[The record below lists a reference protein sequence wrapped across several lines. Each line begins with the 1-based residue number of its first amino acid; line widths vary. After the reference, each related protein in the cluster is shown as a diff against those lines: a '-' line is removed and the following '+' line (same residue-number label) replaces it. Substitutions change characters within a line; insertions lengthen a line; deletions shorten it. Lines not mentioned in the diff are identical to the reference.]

1 MSLSTEALF
10 TAALGLQTPW
20 RVERVELSTAS
31 KRIDFDVICTE
42 RRLACP
48 HCGAP
53 EQGIHESIQ
62 RTWRHLDFFQFEA
75 WLHADVPRV
84 ACSACGKTTQVPVPW
99 AREGSG
105 FTLLFEALALSLC
118 KELPVA
124 QAARH
129 LRADAKALWRRIAHY
144 VNEARAQDDMSGVR
158 HIGIDETSLR
168 KGHEY
173 VTAVHDLQQKRLL
186 FVTEGR
192 DHQTLQAFAKDLA
205 EHGGQ
210 AQAVSH
216 VSMDM
221 SAAYLKGVQQQLPQA
236 AICYD
241 RFHVA
246 ALASKAMDE
255 VRSAEFKARPHA
267 VALALGELDR
277 ASRRSLSWAMRT
289 HHAGW
294 NQRHMQAM
302 YSLQRTNLQSARAWR
317 LKVALA
323 QVYEAAAHSHSE
335 EVARTG
341 LERWIGWAMRAR
353 LAPFKRLALTLRT
366 HGEGVIAGMQQGRS
380 NAFVEAMNG
389 LMQNAKRA
397 ARGFRTSRN
406 FIAIAYLRLS
416 KLKHLPA
423 NPFEHAAPRFS
434 GLITHRCG

>member
-10 TAALGLQTPW
+10 TAALGLQAPW
-20 RVERVELSTAS
+20 RVERAELSTAK
-31 KRIDFDVICTE
+31 KRIDFDVVCTGQ
-42 RRLACP
+42 RMTCP
-48 HCGAP
+48 HCGVVD
-53 EQGIHESIQ
+53 QGIHERVRRS
-62 RTWRHLDFFQFEA
+62 WRHLDFFQFEA
-75 WLHADVPRV
+75 WLHADIPRV
-84 ACSACGKTTQVPVPW
+84 ACSACGKTSQVPVPW

-129 LRADAKALWRRIAHY
+129 LRADAKALWRRIEHY
-144 VNEARAQDDMSGVR
+144 VKVARAQDDMSGVQ

-192 DHQTLQAFAKDLA
+192 DHQTVHAFAKDLV
-205 EHGGQ
+205 EHGGS
-210 AQAVSH
+210 AQAISH

-221 SAAYLKGVQQQLPQA
+221 SAAYLKGVQQQLPRA

-246 ALASKAMDE
+246 ALAGKAMDE
-255 VRSAEFKARPHA
+255 VRSAEFKSRPTA
-267 VALALGELDR
+267 VAQALGELDR
-277 ASRRSLSWAMRT
+277 SSRRSLSWAMRT
-289 HHAGW
+289 HHAAW
-294 NQRHMQAM
+294 NDRHVQAM
-302 YSLQRTNLQSARAWR
+302 YALQRSNLQSARAWR

-323 QVYEAAAHSHSE
+323 QVYEAAAHSHSP
-335 EVARTG
+335 EVAKEGG
-341 LERWIGWAMRAR
+341 LGWIRWASRSR
-353 LAPFKRLALTLRT
+353 LQPFKRLARTLRT
-366 HGEGVIAGMQQGRS
+366 HFEGVIAGMQQGRS

-397 ARGFRTSRN
+397 ARGFRTSKN

-423 NPFEHAAPRFS
+423 NPFEPAAPRLA
-434 GLITHRCG
+434 GLTTHRC

>member
-1 MSLSTEALF
+1 MSLSTESLF
-10 TAALGLQTPW
+10 TAALGLQAPW
-20 RVERVELSTAS
+20 RVERVELSTAN
-31 KRIDFDVICTE
+31 KRIDFDVVCTGQ
-42 RRLACP
+42 RMTCP
-48 HCGAP
+48 HCG
-53 EQGIHESIQ
+53 ELDQGIHERVRRS
-62 RTWRHLDFFQFEA
+62 WRHLDFFQFEA
-75 WLHADVPRV
+75 WLHADIPRV
-84 ACSACGKTTQVPVPW
+84 ACSACGKTSQVPVPW

-129 LRADAKALWRRIAHY
+129 LRADAKALWRRITHY
-144 VNEARAQDDMSGVR
+144 VNQARAKDDMSEVR

-192 DHQTLQAFAKDLA
+192 DHQTVGAFAKELA
-205 EHGGQ
+205 EHGGS
-210 AQAVSH
+210 AQAISH

-221 SAAYLKGVQQQLPQA
+221 SAAYFKGVQQQLPQA

-246 ALASKAMDE
+246 ALAGKAMDE
-255 VRSAEFKARPHA
+255 VRSAEFKTRPTA
-267 VALALGELDR
+267 VARALGELNR
-277 ASRRSLSWAMRT
+277 SSRRSLSWAMRT

-294 NQRHMQAM
+294 NDRHMQAM
-302 YSLQRTNLQSARAWR
+302 YTLQRTNLQSARAWR
-317 LKVALA
+317 MKVALA
-323 QVYEAAAHSHSE
+323 QVYEAAAHSHNPA
-335 EVARTG
+335 VAKEG
-341 LERWIGWAMRAR
+341 LSGWIQWAMRSR
-353 LAPFKRLALTLRT
+353 LDPFKRLARTLRT
-366 HGEGVIAGMQQGRS
+366 HFEGVISGMGQGRS

-397 ARGFRTSRN
+397 ARGFRTSTN

-423 NPFEHAAPRFS
+423 NPFEHAAPRYA
-434 GLITHRCG
+434 GLTTHRC

>member
-10 TAALGLQTPW
+10 TAALGLQAPW
-20 RVERVELSTAS
+20 PVERAELSTA
-31 KRIDFDVICTE
+31 KRRIDFDVVCTQ

-48 HCGAP
+48 HCGALD
-53 EQGIHESIQ
+53 QGIHERVRRS
-62 RTWRHLDFFQFEA
+62 WRHLDFFQFEA
-75 WLHADVPRV
+75 WVHADFPRV
-84 ACSACGKTTQVPVPW
+84 ACSACGKTSQVPVPW

-124 QAARH
+124 HAARH
-129 LRADAKALWRRIAHY
+129 LRADAKALWRRIEHY
-144 VNEARAQDDMSGVR
+144 VQAAREKDDMSGVR
-158 HIGIDETSLR
+158 HVGIDETSLR

-192 DHQTLQAFAKDLA
+192 DHQTLDAFAKDLA
-205 EHGGQ
+205 EHGGS
-210 AQAVSH
+210 AQAICH

-246 ALASKAMDE
+246 ALAGKAMDE
-255 VRSAEFKARPHA
+255 VRSAEFKTRPTA
-267 VALALGELDR
+267 VAQALGELDR
-277 ASRRSLSWAMRT
+277 ASRRSLMWAMRT
-289 HHAGW
+289 HHAAW
-294 NQRHMQAM
+294 NDRHLQAM
-302 YSLQRTNLQSARAWR
+302 YALQRTNLQSARAWR
-317 LKVALA
+317 MKVALA
-323 QVYEAAAHSHSE
+323 QVYEAAASSHSE
-335 EVARTG
+335 VVAREG
-341 LERWIGWAMRAR
+341 LQGWISWAMRSR
-353 LAPFKRLALTLRT
+353 LEPFKRLARTLRT
-366 HGEGVIAGMQQGRS
+366 HFEGVIAGMQQGRS

-416 KLKHLPA
+416 KLKHLPL
-423 NPFEHAAPRFS
+423 NPFEHATPRFA
-434 GLITHRCG
+434 GLTMHRC

>member
-10 TAALGLQTPW
+10 TAALGLQAPW
-20 RVERVELSTAS
+20 RVQRAELNTA
-31 KRIDFDVICTE
+31 KRRIDFDVVCTE
-42 RRLACP
+42 QRMTCP
-48 HCGAP
+48 HCGVVD
-53 EQGIHESIQ
+53 QGIHERVRRS
-62 RTWRHLDFFQFEA
+62 WRHLDFFQFEA
-75 WLHADVPRV
+75 WLHADIPRV
-84 ACSACGKTTQVPVPW
+84 ACSACGKTSQVAVPW

-129 LRADAKALWRRIAHY
+129 LRADAKALWRRIAYY
-144 VNEARAQDDMSGVR
+144 VAQARAQDDMSGVR

-192 DHQTLQAFAKDLA
+192 DHQTLDAFAKDLA
-205 EHGGQ
+205 KHGGS
-210 AQAVSH
+210 AQAISH

-246 ALASKAMDE
+246 ALAGKAMDE
-255 VRSAEFKARPHA
+255 VRSAEFKRRPTA
-267 VALALGELDR
+267 VAQALGELDR
-277 ASRRSLSWAMRT
+277 SSRRSLSWAMRT
-289 HHAGW
+289 HHASW
-294 NQRHMQAM
+294 NERHMQAM
-302 YSLQRTNLQSARAWR
+302 YTLQRTNLQSARAWR
-317 LKVALA
+317 MKIALA
-323 QVYEAAAHSHSE
+323 QVYETAAHSHSE
-335 EVARTG
+335 EVAKEG
-341 LERWIGWAMRAR
+341 LHGWISWASRSR
-353 LAPFKRLALTLRT
+353 LEPFKRLARTLRT
-366 HGEGVIAGMQQGRS
+366 HFEGVIAGMQQGRS

-397 ARGFRTSRN
+397 ARGFRTSKN

-416 KLKHLPA
+416 KLKHLPV
-423 NPFEHAAPRFS
+423 NPFEHAAPRFA
-434 GLITHRCG
+434 GLTTHRC

>member
-10 TAALGLQTPW
+10 TAALGLQAPW
-20 RVERVELSTAS
+20 RVERAELSTA
-31 KRIDFDVICTE
+31 KRRIDFDVVCTQ

-48 HCGAP
+48 HCGALD
-53 EQGIHESIQ
+53 QGIHERVRRS
-62 RTWRHLDFFQFEA
+62 WRHLDFFQFEA
-75 WLHADVPRV
+75 WLHADIPRV
-84 ACSACGKTTQVPVPW
+84 ACSACGKTSQVPVPW

-124 QAARH
+124 HAARH
-129 LRADAKALWRRIAHY
+129 LRADAKALWRRIEHY
-144 VNEARAQDDMSGVR
+144 VQAAREKDDMSGVR
-158 HIGIDETSLR
+158 HVGIDETSLR
-168 KGHEY
+168 KGQEY
-173 VTAVHDLQQKRLL
+173 VTAVHDLEQKRLL

-192 DHQTLQAFAKDLA
+192 DHQTLDAFAKDLA
-205 EHGGQ
+205 EHGGS
-210 AQAVSH
+210 AQAISH

-246 ALASKAMDE
+246 ALAGKAMDE
-255 VRSAEFKARPHA
+255 VRSAEFKTRPTA
-267 VALALGELDR
+267 VAQALGELDR
-277 ASRRSLSWAMRT
+277 ASRRSLMWAMRT
-289 HHAGW
+289 HHAAW
-294 NQRHMQAM
+294 NDRHLQAM
-302 YSLQRTNLQSARAWR
+302 YALQRTNLQSARAWR

-323 QVYEAAAHSHSE
+323 QVYEAAASSHSE
-335 EVARTG
+335 AVAREG
-341 LERWIGWAMRAR
+341 LQGWISWAMRSR
-353 LAPFKRLALTLRT
+353 LEPFKRLARTLRT
-366 HGEGVIAGMQQGRS
+366 HFEGVVAGMQQGRS

-397 ARGFRTSRN
+397 ARGFRTSKN

-423 NPFEHAAPRFS
+423 NPFEHATPRFA
-434 GLITHRCG
+434 GLTTHRC

>member
-1 MSLSTEALF
+1 MSLNTEALF
-10 TAALGLQTPW
+10 TAALGLQAPW
-20 RVERVELSTAS
+20 RVERVELNTG
-31 KRIDFDVICTE
+31 KRRIDFDVVCSQ
-42 RRLACP
+42 RRLSCP

-53 EQGIHESIQ
+53 DQGIHERIQ
-62 RTWRHLDFFQFEA
+62 RSWRHLDFFQFEA
-75 WLHADVPRV
+75 WVHAGVPRV
-84 ACSACGKTTQVPVPW
+84 ACNACGKTTQAPVPW

-124 QAARH
+124 HAAGH
-129 LRADAKALWRRIAHY
+129 LRADAKALWRRIAYY
-144 VNEARAQDDMSGVR
+144 VNKARAKDDMSGVR

-168 KGHEY
+168 KGHQY
-173 VTAVHDLQQKRLL
+173 VTVVHDLRQKRLL

-192 DHQTLQAFAKDLA
+192 DHQTLQAFAKDLLA
-205 EHGGQ
+205 HGGN
-210 AQAVSH
+210 AQAISH

-246 ALASKAMDE
+246 ALAGKAMDE
-255 VRSAEFKARPHA
+255 VRSTEFKTRATA
-267 VALALGELDR
+267 VAQALGDLDR

-294 NQRHMQAM
+294 SQRHLQAM

-323 QVYEAAAHSHSE
+323 QVYEAAAHSRSQA
-335 EVARTG
+335 VARAG
-341 LERWIGWAMRAR
+341 LERWISWAMRAR
-353 LAPFKRLALTLRT
+353 LAPFKQLARTLKT
-366 HGEGVIAGMQQGRS
+366 HFEGVLAGMQQGRS

-416 KLKHLPA
+416 KLKHLPL
-423 NPFEHAAPRFS
+423 NPLEPAQPRLS
-434 GLITHRCG
+434 GLTTHRC

>member
-1 MSLSTEALF
+1 
-10 TAALGLQTPW
+10 
-20 RVERVELSTAS
+20 
-31 KRIDFDVICTE
+31 VICTE

-53 EQGIHESIQ
+53 DQGIHESIQ
-62 RTWRHLDFFQFEA
+62 RSWRHLDFFQFEA

-129 LRADAKALWRRIAHY
+129 LRADAKALWRRIADY
-144 VNEARAQDDMSGVR
+144 VNQARAQDDMSGVR

-173 VTAVHDLQQKRLL
+173 VTAVRDLQQKRLL
-186 FVTEGR
+186 FVTDGG
-192 DHQTLQAFAKDLA
+192 DHQTLQTFAKDLT

-210 AQAVSH
+210 AQAISH
-216 VSMDM
+216 VSTDM
-221 SAAYLKGVQQQLPQA
+221 SAAYLKGVQQQLPQV

-246 ALASKAMDE
+246 ALAGKAMDE

-294 NQRHMQAM
+294 TSATCRRYTAC
-302 YSLQRTNLQSARAWR
+302 SARTC
-317 LKVALA
+317 K
-323 QVYEAAAHSHSE
+323 
-335 EVARTG
+335 
-341 LERWIGWAMRAR
+341 
-353 LAPFKRLALTLRT
+353 
-366 HGEGVIAGMQQGRS
+366 
-380 NAFVEAMNG
+380 
-389 LMQNAKRA
+389 
-397 ARGFRTSRN
+397 ARGPG
-406 FIAIAYLRLS
+406 A
-416 KLKHLPA
+416 
-423 NPFEHAAPRFS
+423 
-434 GLITHRCG
+434 

>member
-10 TAALGLQTPW
+10 TAALGLQAPW
-20 RVERVELSTAS
+20 RVERAELSTAN
-31 KRIDFDVICTE
+31 KRIDFDVVCTE
-42 RRLACP
+42 QRMSCP
-48 HCGAP
+48 HCGVMD
-53 EQGIHESIQ
+53 QGIHE
-62 RTWRHLDFFQFEA
+62 RVRRCWRHLDFFQFEA
-75 WLHADVPRV
+75 WLHADIPRV
-84 ACSACGKTTQVPVPW
+84 ACSACGKTSQVPVPW

-129 LRADAKALWRRIAHY
+129 LRADAKALWRRIEHY
-144 VNEARAQDDMSGVR
+144 VKAARDKDDMSGVR

-186 FVTEGR
+186 FVTEGC
-192 DHQTLQAFAKDLA
+192 DHQTLDAFAKDLA
-205 EHGGQ
+205 EHGGN
-210 AQAVSH
+210 AQAISH

-221 SAAYLKGVQQQLPQA
+221 SAAYLKGVRQQIPQA

-246 ALASKAMDE
+246 ALAGKAMDE
-255 VRSAEFKARPHA
+255 VRSAEFKTRPSA
-267 VALALGELDR
+267 VAQALGELDR

-289 HHAGW
+289 HHAAW
-294 NQRHMQAM
+294 SDRHMQAM

-317 LKVALA
+317 MKVALA
-323 QVYEAAAHSHSE
+323 QVYEAAAHSHCQ
-335 EVARTG
+335 EVARAG
-341 LERWIGWAMRAR
+341 LQRWIGWAMRAR
-353 LAPFKRLALTLRT
+353 LEPFKRLARTLKT
-366 HGEGVIAGMQQGRS
+366 HFEGVIAGMQQGRS

-397 ARGFRTSRN
+397 ARGFRTSKN

-416 KLKHLPA
+416 KLQHLPL
-423 NPFEHAAPRFS
+423 NPFEHAAPRFV
-434 GLITHRCG
+434 GLTTHRC

>member
-10 TAALGLQTPW
+10 TAALGLQAPW
-20 RVERVELSTAS
+20 RVERAELNTA
-31 KRIDFDVICTE
+31 KRRIDFDVVCTAS
-42 RRLACP
+42 RMTCP
-48 HCGAP
+48 HCGAVD
-53 EQGIHESIQ
+53 QGIHERVRRS
-62 RTWRHLDFFQFEA
+62 WRHLDFFQFEA
-75 WLHADVPRV
+75 WLHAEIPRV
-84 ACSACGKTTQVPVPW
+84 ACSACGKTSQVPVPW

-144 VNEARAQDDMSGVR
+144 VKLARAQDDMSQVR

-173 VTAVHDLQQKRLL
+173 VTAVHDLRQKRLL

-192 DHQTLQAFAKDLA
+192 DHQTVHTFAKDLA
-205 EHGGQ
+205 EHGGS
-210 AQAVSH
+210 AQAISH

-246 ALASKAMDE
+246 ALAGKAMDE
-255 VRSAEFKARPHA
+255 VRSAEFKARPTA
-267 VALALGELDR
+267 VAQALGDLDR
-277 ASRRSLSWAMRT
+277 SSRRSLSWAMRT
-289 HHAGW
+289 HHAAW
-294 NQRHMQAM
+294 NDRHMQAM
-302 YSLQRTNLQSARAWR
+302 YTLQRSNLQSARAWR
-317 LKVALA
+317 MKVALA
-323 QVYEAAAHSHSE
+323 QVYEAAAHSHSPQ
-335 EVARTG
+335 VAKEG
-341 LERWIGWAMRAR
+341 LKRWIDWAAR
-353 LAPFKRLALTLRT
+353 SRLEPFKRLAKTLKT
-366 HGEGVIAGMQQGRS
+366 HFEGVIAGMQQGRS

-389 LMQNAKRA
+389 LMQNTKRA
-397 ARGFRTSRN
+397 ARGFRTSKN

-416 KLKHLPA
+416 KLKHLPV
-423 NPFEHAAPRFS
+423 NPFAPAAPRFA
-434 GLITHRCG
+434 GLITHRC

>member
-10 TAALGLQTPW
+10 TAALGLQALW
-20 RVERVELSTAS
+20 YVERAALNTA
-31 KRIDFDVICTE
+31 KRRIDFDVVCSGQRMT
-42 RRLACP
+42 CP
-48 HCGAP
+48 HCGVLD
-53 EQGIHESIQ
+53 QGIHERVRCS
-62 RTWRHLDFFQFEA
+62 WRHLDFFQFEA
-75 WLHADVPRV
+75 WLHADIPRV
-84 ACSACGKTTQVPVPW
+84 ACSACGKTSQVPVPW

-118 KELPVA
+118 KEQPVA

-129 LRADAKALWRRIAHY
+129 LRADAKALWRRIEYY
-144 VNEARAQDDMSGVR
+144 VKQARAKDDMSGVR

-192 DHQTLQAFAKDLA
+192 DHQTVHAFARDLA
-205 EHGGQ
+205 AHGGS
-210 AQAVSH
+210 AQAISH

-246 ALASKAMDE
+246 ALAGKAMDE
-255 VRSAEFKARPHA
+255 VRSAEFKGRPTA
-267 VALALGELDR
+267 VAQALGELDR
-277 ASRRSLSWAMRT
+277 SSRRSLSWAMRT
-289 HHAGW
+289 HHAAW
-294 NQRHMQAM
+294 NDRHMQAM

-323 QVYEAAAHSHSE
+323 QVYEAAAHSHSPQ
-335 EVARTG
+335 VAREG
-341 LERWIGWAMRAR
+341 LNRWIDWAMRSR
-353 LAPFKRLALTLRT
+353 LDPFKRLARTLKT
-366 HGEGVIAGMQQGRS
+366 HLEGVVAGMQQGRS
-380 NAFVEAMNG
+380 NTFVEAMNG

-397 ARGFRTSRN
+397 ARGFRTSKN

-423 NPFEHAAPRFS
+423 NPFEPAAPRLA
-434 GLITHRCG
+434 GITTHWC

>member
-1 MSLSTEALF
+1 M
-10 TAALGLQTPW
+10 
-20 RVERVELSTAS
+20 
-31 KRIDFDVICTE
+31 
-42 RRLACP
+42 
-48 HCGAP
+48 
-53 EQGIHESIQ
+53 
-62 RTWRHLDFFQFEA
+62 
-75 WLHADVPRV
+75 
-84 ACSACGKTTQVPVPW
+84 ACSACGKTSQVPVPW

-129 LRADAKALWRRIAHY
+129 LRADAKALWRRIEHY
-144 VNEARAQDDMSGVR
+144 VKLARAQDDMSGVR

-192 DHQTLQAFAKDLA
+192 DHQTVNAFAKDLA
-205 EHGGQ
+205 EHGGC
-210 AQAVSH
+210 AQAISH

-246 ALASKAMDE
+246 ALAGKAMDE
-255 VRSAEFKARPHA
+255 VRSAEFKARPTA
-267 VALALGELDR
+267 VAQALGELDR
-277 ASRRSLSWAMRT
+277 SSRRSLSWAMRT
-289 HHAGW
+289 HHGAW
-294 NQRHMQAM
+294 TDRHMQAM
-302 YSLQRTNLQSARAWR
+302 YTLQRTNLQSARAWR
-317 LKVALA
+317 MKVALA
-323 QVYEAAAHSHSE
+323 QVYEAAANSHSQ
-335 EVARTG
+335 EVAKQG
-341 LERWIGWAMRAR
+341 LQSWIGWASRSR
-353 LAPFKRLALTLRT
+353 LQPFKRLARTLRA
-366 HGEGVIAGMQQGRS
+366 HFEGVIAGMQQGRS

-397 ARGFRTSRN
+397 ARGFRTSKN

-423 NPFEHAAPRFS
+423 NPFEHAAPRLA
-434 GLITHRCG
+434 GLTTHWC